1 MSKEKAKE
9 LERIARNTG
18 IKDEIRL
25 EAVKA
30 LGNLGSDGAE
40 SLRRIAEDTGIKD
53 KIRIAAVKQLGR
65 KD

>member
-18 IKDEIRL
+18 IKKL
-25 EAVKA
+25 GLSGKA

-53 KIRIAAVKQLGR
+53 EIRIAAVKQLGR